1 MGPEKENWHEI
12 LLKVD
17 GVEIPVLYVTGASVT
32 CLSRA
37 IFEKYF
43 TNAQRRNHYTSVKG
57 AGNNDLGGYGVY
69 SLPVKYKDKK
79 EEYGQFM
86 LGNNLDVDLIGID
99 LINNLG
105 ISYDAKT
112 QQVFSTSDE
121 PNILQVTGEHT
132 ILAFSTQVLMV
143 RFTVQITPLTTP
155 VATIVSPRHRHLTG
169 GPALVSFDNKRV
181 CKVAITNTA
190 PYAINL
196 GQNEFISTLH
206 QWTDVDTPIPLDHKV
221 MDKFIHK
228 LETKTQQLMTDKEI
242 EEKANLNVPE
252 HYKAQ

>member
-99 LINNLG
+99 LINKLG

-121 PNILQVTGEHT
+121 PNILQVT
-132 ILAFSTQVLMV
+132 
-143 RFTVQITPLTTP
+143 
-155 VATIVSPRHRHLTG
+155 
-169 GPALVSFDNKRV
+169 
-181 CKVAITNTA
+181 
-190 PYAINL
+190 
-196 GQNEFISTLH
+196 
-206 QWTDVDTPIPLDHKV
+206 
-221 MDKFIHK
+221 
-228 LETKTQQLMTDKEI
+228 
-242 EEKANLNVPE
+242 
-252 HYKAQ
+252 